1 MTGASKIDEK
11 TPHSAN
17 RILKFPS
24 NVPSFCS
31 ERPQGASR
39 NILCRLET
47 GARVGGRGERPLVAA
62 LKS

>member
-39 NILCRLET
+39 NKFSVVWRQGL
-47 GARVGGRGERPLVAA
+47 GLVVAVNDH
-62 LKS
+62 

>member
-31 ERPQGASR
+31 ERPQGTSR
-39 NILCRLET
+39 NKFSVVWRQGL
-47 GARVGGRGERPLVAA
+47 GLVVAVNDH
-62 LKS
+62 

>member
-1 MTGASKIDEK
+1 MTGASRIDEK

-31 ERPQGASR
+31 ERPKEPPGINSLSSGDR
-39 NILCRLET
+39 
-47 GARVGGRGERPLVAA
+47 ARVRG
-62 LKS
+62 

>member
-31 ERPQGASR
+31 ERPKEG
-39 NILCRLET
+39 L
-47 GARVGGRGERPLVAA
+47 GLVVAVNDH
-62 LKS
+62 

>member
-1 MTGASKIDEK
+1 MTGASRIDEK

-24 NVPSFCS
+24 NVPSFCF

-39 NILCRLET
+39 NKFSVVWRQGL
-47 GARVGGRGERPLVAA
+47 GLVAER
-62 LKS
+62 